1 MNTDYI
7 EFGEMARDVRREMER
22 QREQLVEKVQQTD
35 TVLRV
40 VDMADGMRTK
50 IDDLT
55 AEVEQQR
62 AENDR
67 LRQQLQERDV
77 KISEMSKLTA
87 GMAKK
92 TPEEDL
98 LKALRTYVNRSK
110 RKTPDK
116 RAIAK
121 MATLEIANANGLVL
135 PEDLAAAIESLDDEQ
150 AEPKVVTVNGSYTD
164 VHDNG
169 NVSLNDKLSA

>member
-1 MNTDYI
+1 METKETHYK
-7 EFGEMARDVRREMER
+7 EMKDWQDGARRLLVREMEQLNDEKKQLNERLRYLDATGELLSRIEDLNGMLTDR
-22 QREQLVEKVQQTD
+22 Q
-35 TVLRV
+35 
-40 VDMADGMRTK
+40 
-50 IDDLT
+50 
-55 AEVEQQR
+55 AEV
-62 AENDR
+62 R
-67 LRQQLQERDV
+67 L
-77 KISEMSKLTA
+77 SEMSKLTA

-150 AEPKVVTVNGSYTD
+150 AEPKVIKVNGNYND
-164 VHDNG
+164 VHHFHGDI
-169 NVSLNDKLSA
+169 DKLTISSE

>member
-1 MNTDYI
+1 METKETHYK
-7 EFGEMARDVRREMER
+7 EMKDWQDGARRLLVREMEQLNDEKKQLNERLRYLDATGELLSRIEDLNGMLTDR
-22 QREQLVEKVQQTD
+22 Q
-35 TVLRV
+35 
-40 VDMADGMRTK
+40 
-50 IDDLT
+50 
-55 AEVEQQR
+55 AEV
-62 AENDR
+62 R
-67 LRQQLQERDV
+67 L
-77 KISEMSKLTA
+77 SEMSKLTA